1 MALRQLSA
9 NWGVILCF
17 PGRGEWC
24 PHYPCVFM
32 CGQTKISP
40 NRSIFKPEY
49 SGISCVFLK
58 CNYDDKIDTFFDKLE
73 DCDSQGMGEWRTKG
87 WESYQ
92 TDNQPTDTVLIIPRD
107 FQFGFDTKNNWNLF
121 IFSILCWR
129 TAIRNSSES
138 AVYLYLLVV
147 LSY

>member
-17 PGRGEWC
+17 PGRGTWC

-32 CGQTKISP
+32 CGHTKISP

-49 SGISCVFLK
+49 SDISCVFLK
-58 CNYDDKIDTFFDKLE
+58 CNCNDKMDTFFDKLE
-73 DCDSQGMGEWRTKG
+73 DCDRQGMGEWRTKG

-92 TDNQPTDTVLIIPRD
+92 TDNQPTWHSFNNSKRFPIWVWYE
-107 FQFGFDTKNNWNLF
+107 NNWNLF
-121 IFSILCWR
+121 IFSILYWR

-147 LSY
+147 